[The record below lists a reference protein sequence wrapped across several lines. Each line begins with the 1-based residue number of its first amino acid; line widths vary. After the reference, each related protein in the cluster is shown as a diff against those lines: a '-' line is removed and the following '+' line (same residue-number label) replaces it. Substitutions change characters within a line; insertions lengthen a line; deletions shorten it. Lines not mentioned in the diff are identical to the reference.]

1 MDRILK
7 TLIESYAEEFDEES
21 TSRSETF
28 ESFSSYSILEN
39 QAGIDVNPQDHLLAG
54 GNDIG
59 IDAAAIII
67 NGKNVTGKDEVD
79 KIAEISPDMRIG
91 FIFVQATTS
100 DSISGQKL
108 RNFGDGAK
116 SILEEN
122 SRFKEN

>member
-67 NGKNVTGKDEVD
+67 NGKNVTGKDRIYIRASYYFRFD
-79 KIAEISPDMRIG
+79 KR
-91 FIFVQATTS
+91 TKTK
-100 DSISGQKL
+100 KL
-108 RNFGDGAK
+108 R
-116 SILEEN
+116 
-122 SRFKEN
+122 